1 MVSAAGKGSCVGRCG
16 GSFTRSQRCSCE
28 LSCLQYLDCCP
39 DFQKVCTGP
48 LSCHGRCGEVFTRG
62 RPCDCDAQCVN
73 SNTCCHNYHQQCSK
87 DRNTLQLSCAQN
99 IQSAAPLARRKPNG
113 SRRRSNSE
121 SEERYNARNACPGS
135 HCKRPVSQSRPSKG
149 TNGRA
154 PPPLLTGPL
163 RPELNSI
170 ASGAHHAGGDPGAQV
185 NIHLVLSPPAGVAG
199 LGPRPNTLEDLV
211 RALGIKV
218 VDSPGTG
225 VFADHPCSD
234 APINGLTALPNGTIL
249 IFKGQHFWSVDPL
262 TRTISRPQSITRT
275 LGVPA
280 PIDTVFTRS
289 NCAGTTYI
297 IKGDLYWRLDD
308 SLRLEPGFPKPL
320 SAEFPGQTRVVSAV
334 LAVPASLSR
343 PETLYFF
350 YQGDTMQMFTYPAG
364 STPTCSLNT
373 TAPTPFSGPA
383 ELLQRELNIR
393 VSMKGFPL
401 PVTSALSIPRPLR
414 SNTYEHYVF
423 SGPLFFSVEVS
434 SDLPV
439 VVEPD
444 PSAELTPLLFQRPQ
458 NTPASVGPPQPPN
471 SIAAWLQCAQ

>member
-1 MVSAAGKGSCVGRCG
+1 MTPLVKQHSLKK
-16 GSFTRSQRCSCE
+16 
-28 LSCLQYLDCCP
+28 
-39 DFQKVCTGP
+39 DFP
-48 LSCHGRCGEVFTRG
+48 
-62 RPCDCDAQCVN
+62 A
-73 SNTCCHNYHQQCSK
+73 
-87 DRNTLQLSCAQN
+87 
-99 IQSAAPLARRKPNG
+99 
-113 SRRRSNSE
+113 
-121 SEERYNARNACPGS
+121 
-135 HCKRPVSQSRPSKG
+135 
-149 TNGRA
+149 
-154 PPPLLTGPL
+154 
-163 RPELNSI
+163 ELNSI
-170 ASGAHHAGGDPGAQV
+170 ASGAHHAGGDPGPQV
-185 NIHLVLSPPAGVAG
+185 NIHLVLSPPAGVAGQSPCPHEGGFKSESPVSKRHLGLSTG

-211 RALGIKV
+211 RALGIKI

-234 APINGLTALPNGTIL
+234 APINGVTALLNGTIL

-297 IKGDLYWRLDD
+297 IKGDLYWRLDE

-334 LAVPASLSR
+334 LAVPASISR

-350 YQGDTMQMFTYPAG
+350 HHGDTMQMFTYPAG
-364 STPTCSLNT
+364 STPTCSLNN

-383 ELLQRELNIR
+383 DLLQRELNIR

-458 NTPASVGPPQPPN
+458 NNPASIGPTQPPN